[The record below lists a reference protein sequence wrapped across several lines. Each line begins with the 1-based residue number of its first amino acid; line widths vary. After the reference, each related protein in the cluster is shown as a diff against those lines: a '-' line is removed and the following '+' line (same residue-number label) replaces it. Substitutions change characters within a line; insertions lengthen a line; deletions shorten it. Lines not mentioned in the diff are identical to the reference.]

1 MVFHFKNQTDNTVM
15 ATIDTLDSGG
25 VGLPL
30 NNVRQTGQKVE
41 VGIRIA
47 HAAFEGVLNP
57 EGTELTGL
65 FAHGENRIPLTL
77 RKR

>member
-1 MVFHFKNQTDNTVM
+1 MIFHFNNQADETVT
-15 ATIDTLDSGG
+15 ATIDTPDTGG

-41 VGIRIA
+41 VGIKIA

-57 EGTELTGL
+57 EGTQLTGM
-65 FAHGENRIPLTL
+65 FTHGENRTPLTL